1 MQRIGFNVYKKLIIL
16 GIITLTIVQLLYGYY
31 HNISYNKNENMK
43 NALRNKNIKLVDIE
57 KSLENTIGF
66 SSEIHVPSNAN
77 RTYSETQKIFLISS
91 NPRTGSSYVANII
104 AAIPNSSYYYEPLQV
119 TSNLNNNNQVIGF
132 LCHYITSS
140 SM

>member
-1 MQRIGFNVYKKLIIL
+1 MQRIGFNIYKKLIIL
-16 GIITLTIVQLLYGYY
+16 GIITTLTIVQLLYGYY
-31 HNISYNKNENMK
+31 HNISANKNENMK
-43 NALRNKNIKLVDIE
+43 NALRNENIKLVDIE

-104 AAIPNSSYYYEPLQV
+104 AAIPNSSYYYEPLRV
-119 TSNLNNNNQVIGF
+119 TSNFNNNNQV
-132 LCHYITSS
+132 T
-140 SM
+140 